1 MPRVKRGTM
10 THKRHKKVLQQTQ
23 GYWGA
28 RSRLFKTA
36 KEAVMR
42 ALRYSYRDRRVR
54 KREFRRLWITR
65 ISAACRANGM
75 QYGRF
80 MEGLTKAGIAL
91 DRKALSEVA
100 INDEQ
105 AFAELVNQARA
116 HVQIT

>member
-10 THKRHKKVLQQTQ
+10 THKRHKKVLRQAQ
-23 GYWGA
+23 GFWGA

-42 ALRYSYRDRRVR
+42 SLRYAYRDRRVR

-75 QYGRF
+75 SYSRF
-80 MEGLTKAGIAL
+80 MEGITKAGIVL
-91 DRKALSEVA
+91 DRKTLSEVA
-100 INDEQ
+100 IHDEQ
-105 AFAELVNQARA
+105 AFVELVDRARA
-116 HVQIT
+116 QLSA